1 LNSCYKGSNSGIRH
15 YSKKGAAEASCHP
28 VCKCQNNFEN
38 IQNKGETAI
47 ATTKKAY
54 FKNIIFQLK

>member
-1 LNSCYKGSNSGIRH
+1 LL
-15 YSKKGAAEASCHP
+15 KKTAAEASCHV

-38 IQNKGETAI
+38 TQNKGKTAI
-47 ATTKKAY
+47 ATTKKVG